1 MTLPFSVVQE
11 LFGLPPTSAK
21 GLALQLL
28 DLFPVLLL
36 TQGKKVMLV
45 NTAEVMISSDYFE
58 TYDTYESKSQ
68 EKCPAQPCHSD
79 MTSMST
85 SGAKIGRPSLVS
97 KFPGVVQCAAEL
109 KQHCFSAHSQQ
120 RQETGM
126 AGVSPGQ
133 IRDHLEQNIP
143 GLKEYGISN
152 HCFSLNGPS

>member
-11 LFGLPPTSAK
+11 LFGLPPTSA
-21 GLALQLL
+21 
-28 DLFPVLLL
+28 
-36 TQGKKVMLV
+36 
-45 NTAEVMISSDYFE
+45 
-58 TYDTYESKSQ
+58 
-68 EKCPAQPCHSD
+68 CHSD

-97 KFPGVVQCAAEL
+97 KFPGLVQCAAEFI

-126 AGVSPGQ
+126 AGVSPAQ

-143 GLKEYGISN
+143 DLKEYGISN